1 MTYVLDAAFCDSS
14 RVFEGDDQFSDVRRR
29 LGELNL
35 LLLLDV
41 LLSVKD
47 ILLNSRGERYLI

>member
-29 LGELNL
+29 LELNL

-47 ILLNSRGERYLI
+47 ILLTSRCERYLM

>member
-29 LGELNL
+29 LELNL

-47 ILLNSRGERYLI
+47 ILLNSRCERYLI